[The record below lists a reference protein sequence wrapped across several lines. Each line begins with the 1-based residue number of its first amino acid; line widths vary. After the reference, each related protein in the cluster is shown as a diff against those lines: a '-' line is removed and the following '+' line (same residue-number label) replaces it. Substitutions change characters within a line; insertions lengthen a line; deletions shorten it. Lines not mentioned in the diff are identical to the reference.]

1 MEIAALFKLLLLF
14 VHLLAFAVA
23 AGYIMREDVRFLR
36 SGDIQLEA
44 LAETAYVAVRAL
56 ALLWITGIAMIL
68 IDTAGD
74 LSLLAGKPKL
84 LAKLTVVSLLTI
96 NGVLLHR
103 LAFPTLEGTAERP
116 LSAAMTAVVGAVSAV
131 SWMYA
136 AFMGIAK
143 PLAPVLGY
151 GGFIALYMVV
161 LAVGL
166 GFALTVL
173 RPRIERVLSQ
183 QKGRNHVGHAPQAV
197 PAA

>member
-1 MEIAALFKLLLLF
+1 MEVTALFKMMLLF

-36 SGDIQLEA
+36 SGEIRLDA

-56 ALLWITGIAMIL
+56 AVLWITGVVMIL

-74 LSLLAGKPKL
+74 LSLLATKPKL

-116 LSAAMTAVVGAVSAV
+116 LSAAMTAVVGAVSGV

-136 AFMGIAK
+136 AFVGVSK
-143 PLAPVLGY
+143 PVAAMLGY
-151 GGFIALYMVV
+151 SGFIALYVV
-161 LAVGL
+161 LLAGGIGV
-166 GFALTVL
+166 ALTVL

-183 QKGRNHVGHAPQAV
+183 QQGRSRMEHDAHAV

>member
-23 AGYIMREDVRFLR
+23 AGYVMREDVRFLR
-36 SGDIQLEA
+36 SGEIQLEA

-56 ALLWITGIAMIL
+56 ALLWVTGVVMIL
-68 IDTAGD
+68 IDTSGD
-74 LSLLAGKPKL
+74 LSLLASKPKL

-96 NGVLLHR
+96 NGVLLHK

-136 AFMGIAK
+136 AFVGIAK

-151 GGFIALYMVV
+151 SGFIGLYLLALG
-161 LAVGL
+161 VGV
-166 GFALTVL
+166 GVALTVL
-173 RPRIERVLSQ
+173 RPRIERVLSLQ
-183 QKGRNHVGHAPQAV
+183 QDRSLGHGPQAV